1 MQMPFEDLGRHL
13 KIFLKVKTNY
23 MKTPTILIIDD
34 EAFIREKVQK
44 ILEKEGYFAESASDI
59 RTAIDKLAAKDYDLI
74 LCDVMIP
81 AIGGFEL
88 IEQIKS
94 DPTKKHIP
102 IIMVTG
108 MERDILQMTRHEA
121 DDVLTKPFKSEDL
134 LTKVKQFL
142 PDNQQSS
149 THE

>member
-1 MQMPFEDLGRHL
+1 
-13 KIFLKVKTNY
+13 
-23 MKTPTILIIDD
+23 TILIVDD

-44 ILEKEGYFAESASDI
+44 ILEKEGYHAESASDI
-59 RTAIDKLAAKDYDLI
+59 RTAIDKVAQNDYDLI

-81 AIGGFEL
+81 AIGGLEL

-134 LTKVKQFL
+134 LAKVKRFL
-142 PDNQQSS
+142 S
-149 THE
+149 